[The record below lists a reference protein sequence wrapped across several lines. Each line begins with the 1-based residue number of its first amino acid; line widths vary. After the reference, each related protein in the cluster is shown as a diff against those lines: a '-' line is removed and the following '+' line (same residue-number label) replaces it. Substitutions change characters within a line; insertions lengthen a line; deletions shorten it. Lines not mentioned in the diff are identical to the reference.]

1 MAHPLFHARSSVRK
15 YGGAIEDY
23 LPIHSWFDESKAC
36 MGDVRHRAL
45 RHHAKGIFQC
55 EKLFGVSITNR
66 DGREVPVRF
75 IGEQHVMEDLGCI
88 PTASDWLSEM
98 PMRSWMGPRSK
109 LAITV
114 EDEEDSSKRV
124 KKKLKKNIVKKL
136 IRSEQKKAKTDL
148 PFMIPS

>member
-23 LPIHSWFDESKAC
+23 LPIHSWFDESKAF

-45 RHHAKGIFQC
+45 RHHAEGIFQC
-55 EKLFGVSITNR
+55 EKLFGLSITNS
-66 DGREVPVRF
+66 DGGEVPVRF
-75 IGEQHVMEDLGCI
+75 IGEQHVVEDLGRI

-98 PMRSWMGPRSK
+98 PLRAWMGPRSK

-114 EDEEDSSKRV
+114 EDEEDLSKRD
-124 KKKLKKNIVKKL
+124 KKKLKKKHRKKVDPQ
-136 IRSEQKKAKTDL
+136 RGKK
-148 PFMIPS
+148 S